1 MKRLLFS
8 LPSLAALAVISG
20 CETPTGP
27 LQSADGKALTTA
39 TGAPIIVVEKP
50 QNPSSPQAVAENA
63 AWAERQGAKKSAEST
78 PLEISRS
85 DAEIAIDA
93 KSVIVEKV
101 VAEFRRILGSQDLM
115 ADLKTIVVFVN
126 GRPQLRKTVIVKY
139 APKKNN
145 SLSDGTIAAIQAIV
159 ESDLEKVL
167 VNEVYPKLISN
178 IMAKVEPAV
187 RKSVDEGKFAVAREY
202 IWCAS
207 TYGIPAIDNAVREK
221 SYELMH
227 GLVNPTNWQKIEP
240 TICKIRDDAINAKTY
255 DDGIKKLRD
264 LEVSAVVREYSVYID
279 KKLDAVK
286 AELIQLG
293 ISEDD
298 LKPILSKQAEI
309 IAAAAN
315 ITDIRDEL
323 LTLEKARSEKREVE
337 PRKDPKLA
345 EYYKKLDEF
354 HAILLKYDCT
364 KENADQIVEN
374 LDRDIIAL
382 LRLLSSPAVIKEDK
396 FGEKVALQLGTRS
409 LNNRIHALVAESIA
423 KLIEIRDA
431 ERRKEYLDKLAAAKS
446 DLEKQVR
453 ALIEEN
459 KFEEA
464 RELIWNASITGD
476 GEWDGEMFAFGIT
489 LLRDL
494 VNPADWNRI
503 ETEINAK
510 FKTLSET
517 GDFETLRTYLQNYPL
532 IRQHTVKLDEQ
543 LAKVKAEAEALG
555 ADPDSAAKI
564 AEYVCKSMVTESE
577 RLVDHIDQLVSD
589 AATAGKELDKSKLQ
603 KELEIYAVK
612 LAAYHMTPENV
623 EAVVAKLKTEL
634 DKLISNPTNPA
645 TTHLVLGTNAVNDRI
660 KALTA
665 KLLEMIPNT
674 KHEWEDKEHAR
685 IITDLEKRVR
695 AAVKENRFDDARGY
709 IRDEKLIGRKDLDLS
724 LYELRVGLLDSCV
737 NPAQLD
743 FLLADIDAKVA
754 EFVKAEDYQGALD
767 FISNYPYV
775 HDHYEEIEHAL
786 AAVKAAMLALEISPA
801 ESERD
806 EKVRFFLSIQETLEK
821 RRESWKPE
829 RDLSEVEKALAQV
842 AKALFAHLNK
852 HPDLIESERTSEFE
866 HILADIAA
874 LDRTVTT
881 WELNER
887 LRIKL
892 ASFEGDLNS
901 ALAIQRYA
909 KLLSAI
915 DEEVSFDSQIAIAE
929 EAISRQL
936 GVVCDKASFRITAL
950 LGEYA
955 RVFRL
960 MKKGVKVDAEMAT
973 TLLLGSAYLDQA
985 QVLARALEL
994 GANVNGTSSRD
1005 PRKRT
1010 ALAIA
1015 VDTGNSSLVEALV
1028 KAGAELNAVD
1038 ADGNAIVHYA
1048 AKSGNLSVLKAVVAG
1063 APVNVK
1069 NACGNTPLA
1078 VAVVRNQPAV
1088 VEFLVGAAAEAER
1101 PAFVNSA
1108 NSEGDTAFDIA
1119 ARFGSRDVLDAL
1131 AAAGATYSTKDLILA
1146 EKADNIA
1153 VAQWLINQGL
1163 DVNAE
1168 GVMAAA
1174 CPATLT
1180 GRYLIHEGGVDVGH
1194 ACDVCKPSKKGADKA
1209 DDAGANPAGKAECTC
1224 KPVPVDVLLVP
1235 QCAK

>member
-8 LPSLAALAVISG
+8 LPSIAALAVVSG
-20 CETPTGP
+20 CGTTTGP
-27 LQSADGKALTTA
+27 LKSDDGNALTTA
-39 TGAPIIVVEKP
+39 TGAPIIVVETP
-50 QNPSSPQAVAENA
+50 NNPSAQSKVDDGNA
-63 AWAERQGAKKSAEST
+63 SFEERQKEKTAAESR
-78 PLEISRS
+78 PLEISRT
-85 DAEIAIDA
+85 DAEMAIEA
-93 KSVIVEKV
+93 RAVVLEKV
-101 VAEFRRILGSQDLM
+101 RAELMRIRSSSNL
-115 ADLKTIVVFVN
+115 AKELKTIVVFVN
-126 GRPQLRKTVIVKY
+126 GRPQLLESVIVKY
-139 APKKNN
+139 APKMERP
-145 SLSDGTIAAIQAIV
+145 LSSGAIVAIRAIV
-159 ESDLEKVL
+159 EREIEEMLAKDI
-167 VNEVYPKLISN
+167 YPKLISDT
-178 IMAKVEPAV
+178 MAKVDPLV
-187 RKSVDEGKFAVAREY
+187 RKAVEEGKFALAREY
-202 IWCAS
+202 IWNAS
-207 TYGIPAIDNAVREK
+207 TYGIPTVDNAVREK
-221 SYELMH
+221 AYELMH

-240 TICKIRDDAINAKTY
+240 KICRIRDAAIESKTF

-264 LEVSAVVREYSVYID
+264 LEVSAVVREYSAYIN
-279 KKLDAVK
+279 KKLEAVK
-286 AELIQLG
+286 AELIKLG
-293 ISEDD
+293 IGEED

-309 IAAAAN
+309 IAAAEN
-315 ITDIRDEL
+315 ITDIRDEF
-323 LTLEKARSEKREVE
+323 LTLEKARTEQHEVE
-337 PRKDPKLA
+337 ARKDPALA
-345 EYYKKLDEF
+345 DYYSKLDAF
-354 HAILLKYDCT
+354 HDILIKYNCT
-364 KENADQIVEN
+364 KENADRIVTN

-382 LRLLSSPAVIKEDK
+382 LKLLSSPAVLQTDE

-423 KLIEIRDA
+423 KLIEVRDA
-431 ERRKEYLDKLAAAKS
+431 EKRKAYLDKLAKAKS

-453 ALIEEN
+453 ALVAEG

-476 GEWDGEMFAFGIT
+476 GEWDGEMFAFGIA
-489 LLRDL
+489 LLRDI

-503 ETEINAK
+503 EAEINAQ
-510 FKTLSET
+510 FKALSES
-517 GDFETLRTYLQNYPL
+517 GDFEKLRDYLQNYPL

-555 ADPDSAAKI
+555 ADSDAAAKI
-564 AEYVCKSMVTESE
+564 AEYVCKNMVTESE
-577 RLVDHIDQLVSD
+577 QLVDHIDQLVSD
-589 AATAGKELDKSKLQ
+589 AAAAGKELDKSKLQ

-623 EAVVAKLKTEL
+623 AAVVEKLKSEL
-634 DKLISNPTNPA
+634 DKLITNPTNPA

-660 KALTA
+660 RALTA
-665 KLLEMIPNT
+665 KLLEMIPNVR
-674 KHEWEDKEHAR
+674 HEWEDKEHAR
-685 IITDLEKRVR
+685 VMTDLEKRVR
-695 AAVKENRFDDARGY
+695 AAVKEQRFDDARGY
-709 IRDEKLIGRKDLDLS
+709 IRDEKLIGRADLDLS

-743 FLLADIDAKVA
+743 FLLADIDAKIA
-754 EFVKAEDYQGALD
+754 EFVEAEDYQGAMD
-767 FISNYPYV
+767 FIAGYPYV

-801 ESERD
+801 ESEHD

-821 RRESWKPE
+821 RRESWKPD

-852 HPDLIESERTSEFE
+852 HPELIDSERTSEFK
-866 HILADIAA
+866 HILEDIAA

-881 WELNER
+881 WELNES
-887 LRIKL
+887 LRAKL
-892 ASFEGDLNS
+892 SGFVPTLES
-901 ALAIQRYA
+901 ARAIQRYA
-909 KLLSAI
+909 ELLSTI
-915 DEEVSFDSQIAIAE
+915 DKEVSFDSQIAIAE

-936 GVVCDKASFRITAL
+936 GVVCDKASFKVNAL

-973 TLLLGSAYLDQA
+973 TLLLGGAYLDQA
-985 QVLARALEL
+985 QVLSRAIEL

-1015 VDTGNSSLVEALV
+1015 VDTGHSSLVEALV
-1028 KAGAELNAVD
+1028 KAGAALDAVD
-1038 ADGNAIVHYA
+1038 ADGNAIMHYA

-1078 VAVVRNQPAV
+1078 VSVVRNQPAV
-1088 VEFLVGAAAEAER
+1088 VEFLVGAVAEADR
-1101 PAFVNSA
+1101 KAFVDSA
-1108 NSEGDTAFDIA
+1108 NNDGDTAFDIA
-1119 ARFGSRDVLDAL
+1119 AKFGSRDVLDAL

-1153 VAQWLINQGL
+1153 VAQWLVNQGL
-1163 DVNAE
+1163 DVNAK
-1168 GVMAAA
+1168 GVMEAA

-1180 GRYLIHEGGVDVGH
+1180 GRYLVHEGGVDVGH
-1194 ACDVCKPSKKGADKA
+1194 ACDACKPSEKKA
-1209 DDAGANPAGKAECTC
+1209 DEGAANPGDKPGCAC

-1235 QCAK
+1235 QCEK

>member
-8 LPSLAALAVISG
+8 LPSVAALAVISG
-20 CETPTGP
+20 CGTPDP
-27 LQSADGKALTTA
+27 FKRADGTHMTTA
-39 TGAPIIVVEKP
+39 TGAPIIVVETP
-50 QNPSSPQAVAENA
+50 NNPSSPKEVANNA
-63 AWAERQGAKKSAEST
+63 NFRERQEAKDKEESRT
-78 PLEISRS
+78 LEISRS
-85 DAEIAIDA
+85 EAEIAIEA
-93 KSVIVEKV
+93 KPIVVEKV
-101 VAEFRRILGSQDLM
+101 TADLRRALAKDDLM
-115 ADLKTIVVFVN
+115 KEIKAIVAFVH
-126 GRPQLRKTVIVKY
+126 GRPQLLKAVILKY
-139 APKKNN
+139 APRPKTGQ
-145 SLSDGTIAAIQAIV
+145 SLSNGTIEAIRAIC
-159 ESDLEKVL
+159 EDDINKVL
-167 VNEVYPKLISN
+167 IEEVYPKL
-178 IMAKVEPAV
+178 AKSIIDKVDPTV
-187 RKSVDEGKFAVAREY
+187 RKAVEEGKFALAREY
-202 IWCAS
+202 IWRAS
-207 TYGIPAIDNAVREK
+207 THGIPAVDNAVREK
-221 SYELMH
+221 VYELMH
-227 GLVNPTNWQKIEP
+227 GLVNPANWQTIEP
-240 TICKIRDDAINAKTY
+240 KICKIRDDAIAAKTY

-264 LEVSAVVREYSVYID
+264 LEVSAVVREYSIYID
-279 KKLDAVK
+279 KKLATVK
-286 AELIQLG
+286 AELVKLG

-298 LKPILSKQAEI
+298 LKAIFSKQEEI

-315 ITDIRDEL
+315 ITDIRDEI
-323 LTLEKARSEKREVE
+323 LTLEKARSEQREVE
-337 PRKDPKLA
+337 ARKDPALA
-345 EYYKKLDEF
+345 EYYTKLAEF
-354 HAILLKYDCT
+354 HSTLLKFNCT

-382 LRLLSSPAVIKEDK
+382 LKLLISPPVIQTDE
-396 FGEKVALQLGTRS
+396 FGERVALQLGTRS

-431 ERRKEYLDKLAAAKS
+431 AKRKEYLDKLAAAMS
-446 DLEKQVR
+446 ELEKQVR
-453 ALIEEN
+453 ALVAEN

-476 GEWDGEMFAFGIT
+476 GEWDGEMFAFGIK
-489 LLRDL
+489 LLRDI
-494 VNPADWNRI
+494 VNPADWKRI

-510 FKTLSET
+510 FKTLSSA
-517 GDFETLRTYLQNYPL
+517 GDFETLRAYLQNYPL

-555 ADPDSAAKI
+555 ADSAAATKI

-577 RLVDHIDQLVSD
+577 QLVDHIDKLVSD
-589 AATAGKELDKSKLQ
+589 AAAAGEELDKSKLQ

-612 LAAYHMTPENV
+612 LATYHMTPENV
-623 EAVVAKLKTEL
+623 AAVVAKLKAEL

-645 TTHLVLGTNAVNDRI
+645 TTHLILGTNAVNDRI

-665 KLLEMIPNT
+665 QLLETIPTT
-674 KHEWEDKEHAR
+674 KREWENKEHAR

-695 AAVKENRFDDARGY
+695 AAVKEKRFEDARGY
-709 IRDEKLIGRKDLDLS
+709 IRDEKLIGREDLDLS

-743 FLLADIDAKVA
+743 FLLDDIDAKIA
-754 EFVKAEDYQGALD
+754 DFMKAEDYQGALD
-767 FISNYPYV
+767 FIANYPYV

-801 ESERD
+801 ESEHD

-821 RRESWKPE
+821 RRESWKPD

-852 HPDLIESERTSEFE
+852 HPELIESERTAEFK

-887 LRIKL
+887 LRAKL
-892 ASFEGDLNS
+892 NGFVDKLTA
-901 ALAIQRYA
+901 ALAVQNYA

-936 GVVCDKASFRITAL
+936 GVVCDKASFKVTAL

-960 MKKGVKVDAEMAT
+960 MKKGVKIDAEMAT
-973 TLLLGSAYLDQA
+973 TLLLGGAYLDQA
-985 QVLARALEL
+985 QILNRAIEL

-1028 KAGAELNAVD
+1028 KAGAALNAVD
-1038 ADGNAIVHYA
+1038 ADGNTIVHYA

-1078 VAVVRNQPAV
+1078 IAVVRNQPAV
-1088 VEFLVGAAAEAER
+1088 VEFLVGAVAEAER
-1101 PAFVNSA
+1101 PAFVNSK
-1108 NSEGDTAFDIA
+1108 NNDGDTAFDIA
-1119 ARFGSRDVLDAL
+1119 AQVGSRDVLDAL
-1131 AAAGATYSTKDLILA
+1131 AAAGAAYSTKDLILA
-1146 EKADNIA
+1146 EKADNLA
-1153 VAQWLINQGL
+1153 VAQWLVNQGL
-1163 DVNAE
+1163 DVNAD
-1168 GVMAAA
+1168 GVMNAA

-1180 GRYLIHEGGVDVGH
+1180 GRYLIHEGGVDAGH
-1194 ACDVCKPSKKGADKA
+1194 ACDACKPPKKDANKA
-1209 DDAGANPAGKAECTC
+1209 NSTNKAKCTC

-1235 QCAK
+1235 QGAK